1 MRQTIHL
8 SAPPSV
14 LSWANIG
21 GKYEKDGPLAPYFDQ
36 LDPDSFF
43 GETTYEKAESAM
55 QRYVLSKALEKA
67 HLNSEQLDCIFGGDL
82 LNQCIAAGFA
92 MRDFPV
98 PFYGLYG
105 ACSTMGESLSLAAL
119 LLSAGYLTRAAAVTS
134 SHFCSAERQYR
145 MPMPYGSQRCPTA
158 QWTATAAGC
167 TLAPIPQGQEVVIVI
182 GEALDK
188 AAIEANLK
196 G

>member
-43 GETTYEKAESAM
+43 GETTYEKSGICHAALCSKQGAGKSA
-55 QRYVLSKALEKA
+55 
-67 HLNSEQLDCIFGGDL
+67 SEQRTTRLYFRRRPAQSVHRSRFCH
-82 LNQCIAAGFA
+82 AGFS
-92 MRDFPV
+92 V

-105 ACSTMGESLSLAAL
+105 ACSTMGESLSPGGAAFECGLSDPRRRSDL
-119 LLSAGYLTRAAAVTS
+119 LPFLQRRTAVPHAHALWQPALSHRAVDRHRRRLHHPLPPRETGLIS
-134 SHFCSAERQYR
+134 
-145 MPMPYGSQRCPTA
+145 PM
-158 QWTATAAGC
+158 
-167 TLAPIPQGQEVVIVI
+167 
-182 GEALDK
+182 
-188 AAIEANLK
+188 
-196 G
+196 

>member
-119 LLSAGYLTRAAAVTS
+119 L
-134 SHFCSAERQYR
+134 
-145 MPMPYGSQRCPTA
+145 
-158 QWTATAAGC
+158 
-167 TLAPIPQGQEVVIVI
+167 
-182 GEALDK
+182 
-188 AAIEANLK
+188 
-196 G
+196 